1 MLADRASFLV
11 MVVEGGAT
19 LGSSAM
25 EEQRSL
31 FSYVTGGS
39 GGTGVAQWRVKW
51 C

>member
-1 MLADRASFLV
+1 VLAERSSRLV

-25 EEQRSL
+25 EEQRIL
-31 FSYVTGGS
+31 FSYVTGGN